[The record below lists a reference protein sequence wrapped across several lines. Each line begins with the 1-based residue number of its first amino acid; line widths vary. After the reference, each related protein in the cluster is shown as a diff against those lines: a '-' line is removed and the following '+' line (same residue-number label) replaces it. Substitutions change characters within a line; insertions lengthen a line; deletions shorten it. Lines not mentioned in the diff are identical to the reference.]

1 MPLRALVVDDE
12 FPAREELASM
22 LLETGA
28 VEVVATCEDGDEA
41 LAFLRTNKVD
51 VVFLD
56 IQMPTRDGLSTARD
70 IMLMPAGPKVI
81 FTTGFSEYAVKAFD
95 LEATDYLVKPYSQER
110 LERAVGKMLD
120 LRASGV
126 ARTAPAAGPESAGKL
141 PVWVNGRLIL
151 LNIDDIFFAK
161 ADGKRSTLICARR
174 GNFSTSTTLREL
186 EERLAGAGFVRTHK
200 SYIVNTRKIEEI
212 IPWFNN
218 TYQLV
223 LQECPVRDIPVARH
237 FVREFNRRMRL

>member
-1 MPLRALVVDDE
+1 MSLRALVVDDE

-22 LLETGA
+22 LAETGA
-28 VEVVATCEDGDEA
+28 IEAVATCEDGEEA
-41 LAFLRTNKVD
+41 LAFLRANAVD

-56 IQMPTRDGLSTARD
+56 IQMPTRDGLSTARE
-70 IMLMPAGPKVI
+70 ILLIPAGPKVI

-95 LEATDYLVKPYSQER
+95 LDATDYLVKPYSQDR
-110 LERAVGKMLD
+110 LERAVGKIMD
-120 LRASGV
+120 LKASQET
-126 ARTAPAAGPESAGKL
+126 RQAPALEYAGKL
-141 PVWVNGRLIL
+141 PVWVNGRLVL
-151 LNIDDIFFAK
+151 LSIDDIFFAR

-174 GNFSTSTTLREL
+174 GNFSTSATLREL
-186 EERLAGAGFVRTHK
+186 ETRLTAVGFIRTHK
-200 SYIVNTRKIEEI
+200 SYLVNTCKIEEV

-223 LQECPVRDIPVARH
+223 LQDCPVRDIPVARH

>member
-12 FPAREELASM
+12 FPAREELAAM
-22 LLETGA
+22 LAETGA
-28 VEVVATCEDGDEA
+28 VDVAATCEDGEEA
-41 LAFLRTNKVD
+41 LAFLRTNTVD

-56 IQMPTRDGLSTARD
+56 IQMPTRDGLSTARE
-70 IMLMPAGPKVI
+70 IMMMPAGPRVI

-95 LEATDYLVKPYSQER
+95 LEATDYLVKPYSQDR
-110 LERAVGKMLD
+110 LGRAVAKLLD
-120 LRASGV
+120 FK
-126 ARTAPAAGPESAGKL
+126 AAQELKSALDHQPDGKL
-141 PVWVNGRLIL
+141 PVWVHGRLIL
-151 LNIDDIFFAK
+151 LSIDDIFFAR

-174 GNFSTSTTLREL
+174 GNFSTNATLREL
-186 EERLAGAGFVRTHK
+186 ETRLSGAGFIRTHK
-200 SYIVNTRKIEEI
+200 SYLVNTGKIEEV

-223 LQECPVRDIPVARH
+223 LQDCPVRDIPVARH